1 MGCAEKG
8 IRLAADKQAHGVR
21 GYVRIT
27 EVVHSPA
34 MGWHVHFHVILLL
47 DRELDQ
53 LAMDGLKASRATRF
67 ARGVARCGGY
77 ASVDGQ
83 DLRPMAAGTE
93 ERLASCLAAL
103 RPNDASPNL
112 IRRGA
117 FAQRVPPRGRALG
130 TARSTSGTGMSSRWS
145 SFPTRPGEP

>member
-1 MGCAEKG
+1 
-8 IRLAADKQAHGVR
+8 
-21 GYVRIT
+21 
-27 EVVHSPA
+27 
-34 MGWHVHFHVILLL
+34 
-47 DRELDQ
+47 
-53 LAMDGLKASRATRF
+53 MDGLKASRATRF

-145 SFPTRPGEP
+145 SRPTRPGEP